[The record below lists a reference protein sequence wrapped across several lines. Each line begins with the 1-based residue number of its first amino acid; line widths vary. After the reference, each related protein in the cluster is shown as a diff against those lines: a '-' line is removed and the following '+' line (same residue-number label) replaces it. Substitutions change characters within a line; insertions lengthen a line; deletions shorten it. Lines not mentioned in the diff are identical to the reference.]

1 MRTWTKLLTGISI
14 TLGVGG
20 ISLWVLLLWTGH
32 IHRAKMGLQQNR
44 FVTSRAKYEALVPQW
59 RTLHPA
65 LDECGRPAPPPGLVR
80 YAVVNLPSGG
90 GYRIAGNNAGGE
102 SSDRTVQSVEEAAA
116 ILHAPQSDLRHLI
129 MQMSEL
135 SVTGIY
141 QHESELS
148 FVQDDDAT
156 LGVMFIPADCP
167 QASNY
172 KLWSTLE
179 SNNQFASL
187 KRLSEGWYFY
197 LANR

>member
-1 MRTWTKLLTGISI
+1 MRTGTKLLTGIALA
-14 TLGVGG
+14 LGVGG
-20 ISLWVLLLWTGH
+20 ISVWGSFLWTGH

-44 FVTSRAKYEALVPQW
+44 FVTTRSKYEALVPQW

-80 YAVVNLPSGG
+80 YAAVNLPSDG
-90 GYRIAGNNAGGE
+90 GYRIAGNTPSGE
-102 SSDRTVQSVEEAAA
+102 ESDRTVQSVEEAAA

-129 MQMSEL
+129 KQMSDL

-156 LGVMFIPADCP
+156 LGVMFIPAVCP

-172 KLWSTLE
+172 KLWSTLK
-179 SNNQFASL
+179 SNIPFASL

-197 LANR
+197 QANR